1 MLHGLTGR
9 RTYGVLPFQHGLG
22 IDEEDG
28 LRVSLR
34 GAVRESVVAPPVGDD
49 VLRVAVCA
57 VPLMSNFTD
66 VDALAA
72 EPGVVV
78 RFVDRAE
85 ELVDADLVVVPG
97 TRGTVRALR
106 WLRERG
112 LADALA
118 RRAAEGRPVLG
129 ICGGFQVLGEHI
141 EDDVESREG
150 SVAGLGLL
158 PVRVRFAREKTLA
171 RPVGE
176 ALGEPV
182 EGYEIHHGVAE
193 VAGGEAFLDGCRV
206 GEMWGT
212 HWHGSLESDGFRRR
226 FLAGWRGRPAPLRP
240 RARTSFAALR
250 EEQLDLLGDLI
261 EEHADTDALLSLI
274 EKGAPAG
281 LPFIAPGAPVTGG
294 PGTRPRPPRPLPERS
309 FECHHAPRHQG
320 GPVSTPYPF
329 TALVGQDDLRLA
341 LLLNAVSPAVGGVLV
356 RGEKGTAKST
366 AVRALSALLPEVP
379 VVAGCRFSLRPGRRR
394 PELPRRPAR
403 GGRRAARP
411 ARMVEL
417 PVGASEDRLVGAL
430 DIERAL
436 AEGVKAFEPGLL
448 ADAHRGILYVD
459 EVNLLHDH
467 LVDLLLDAA
476 AMGASYVEREGV
488 SVRHAARFLLVGT
501 MNPEEGEL
509 RPQLLDRFGLTVEV
523 AASRET
529 DQRVEVVRRRLAHD
543 DDPEAFAGRWAD
555 EEAALRDRVVA
566 ARALL
571 PQVVL
576 GDGALRQIAA
586 TCAAFEVDGMRA
598 DIVMA
603 RTATALAAW
612 AGRTDVRSEDV
623 RQAALLALPHRRR
636 RNPFDAPGLD
646 EDKLDETLDE
656 AREDDAPEPPG
667 SPEPPEG
674 DDDPDGGPG
683 GGGGQPPADGGPD
696 SPGLPPQQ
704 SRDQAEDRNQGEG
717 AGQEDAPAPQAPA
730 AGGPGEQG
738 AVSAAEPFRT
748 RMLSVPGIG
757 EGAAGRRSRARTEH
771 GRTTG
776 SRRPRGALTKL
787 HLAATVQAAAPH
799 QRARGRSG
807 TGLVVRRDD
816 LRQATRE
823 GREGNLVLFVV
834 DASGSMAARQRMSA
848 VKGAV
853 LSLLLDA
860 YQRRDKVGLVTF
872 RGSAAEVALPPT
884 SSVDAAAARLETLP
898 TGGRTPLA
906 AGLLRA
912 HDVLRV
918 ERLRDAARR
927 PLLVVVTDGRA
938 TGGVEPV
945 AQAGRAA
952 RLFAADGVA
961 SVVVDC
967 ESGYVRLGL
976 AGQLAGELGGTA
988 VTLDELRADS
998 IAGLVKDVQGHG
1010 NHSRKAA

>member
-1 MLHGLTGR
+1 M
-9 RTYGVLPFQHGLG
+9 
-22 IDEEDG
+22 
-28 LRVSLR
+28 
-34 GAVRESVVAPPVGDD
+34 
-49 VLRVAVCA
+49 
-57 VPLMSNFTD
+57 
-66 VDALAA
+66 
-72 EPGVVV
+72 
-78 RFVDRAE
+78 
-85 ELVDADLVVVPG
+85 
-97 TRGTVRALR
+97 
-106 WLRERG
+106 
-112 LADALA
+112 
-118 RRAAEGRPVLG
+118 
-129 ICGGFQVLGEHI
+129 
-141 EDDVESREG
+141 
-150 SVAGLGLL
+150 
-158 PVRVRFAREKTLA
+158 
-171 RPVGE
+171 
-176 ALGEPV
+176 
-182 EGYEIHHGVAE
+182 
-193 VAGGEAFLDGCRV
+193 
-206 GEMWGT
+206 
-212 HWHGSLESDGFRRR
+212 
-226 FLAGWRGRPAPLRP
+226 
-240 RARTSFAALR
+240 
-250 EEQLDLLGDLI
+250 
-261 EEHADTDALLSLI
+261 
-274 EKGAPAG
+274 
-281 LPFIAPGAPVTGG
+281 
-294 PGTRPRPPRPLPERS
+294 
-309 FECHHAPRHQG
+309 
-320 GPVSTPYPF
+320 STPYPF
-329 TALVGQDDLRLA
+329 TAIVGQDDLRLG

-366 AVRALSALLPEVP
+366 AVRALAALMPEVD
-379 VVAGCRFSLRPGRRR
+379 VVAGCRFSCAPGA
-394 PELPRRPAR
+394 PDPACPDGPHEAGTGVSRPAR
-403 GGRRAARP
+403 T
-411 ARMVEL
+411 VEL

-436 AEGVKAFEPGLL
+436 SEGVKAFEPGLL

-529 DQRVEVVRRRLAHD
+529 DLRVEVVRRRLAYD
-543 DDPEAFAGRWAD
+543 NDPAGFAARWAD
-555 EEAALRDRVVA
+555 EEAALRERIVA

-571 PQVVL
+571 PRVVL
-576 GDGALRQIAA
+576 GDGVLRQIAA

-612 AGRTDVRSEDV
+612 AGREEVVADDV

-646 EDKLDETLDE
+646 EDKLDEALDE
-656 AREDDAPEPPG
+656 AADTADG
-667 SPEPPEG
+667 EG
-674 DDDPDGGPG
+674 DDDPDPDGPGGGVPPQGGGPDDGPATDGPDAGGTDAGGSDTGGPEDGGPG
-683 GGGGQPPADGGPD
+683 GPGREETGGGERPTPGG
-696 SPGLPPQQ
+696 
-704 SRDQAEDRNQGEG
+704 
-717 AGQEDAPAPQAPA
+717 
-730 AGGPGEQG
+730 GEQQPARAG
-738 AVSAAEPFRT
+738 EPFRT
-748 RMLSVPGIG
+748 KMLSVPGLG

-776 SRRPRGALTKL
+776 SRRPEGALTKL

-807 TGLVVRRDD
+807 RGLVVRRDD

-853 LSLLLDA
+853 MSLLLDA

-872 RGSAAEVALPPT
+872 RGRDAEVALPPT

-906 AGLLRA
+906 AGLLKA

-918 ERLRDAARR
+918 ERLRDPSRR
-927 PLLVVVTDGRA
+927 ALLVVVTDGRA
-938 TGGVEPV
+938 TGGVDPV
-945 AQAGRAA
+945 ALAARAGRLHASE
-952 RLFAADGVA
+952 GTA

-967 ESGYVRLGL
+967 ESGFVRLGL
-976 AGQLAGELGGTA
+976 AAQLARDLGGSA

-998 IAGLVKDVQGHG
+998 IAGLVKDITATG
-1010 NHSRKAA
+1010 RAA

>member
-1 MLHGLTGR
+1 MT
-9 RTYGVLPFQHGLG
+9 TPF
-22 IDEEDG
+22 
-28 LRVSLR
+28 
-34 GAVRESVVAPPVGDD
+34 
-49 VLRVAVCA
+49 
-57 VPLMSNFTD
+57 
-66 VDALAA
+66 
-72 EPGVVV
+72 
-78 RFVDRAE
+78 
-85 ELVDADLVVVPG
+85 
-97 TRGTVRALR
+97 
-106 WLRERG
+106 
-112 LADALA
+112 
-118 RRAAEGRPVLG
+118 
-129 ICGGFQVLGEHI
+129 
-141 EDDVESREG
+141 
-150 SVAGLGLL
+150 
-158 PVRVRFAREKTLA
+158 
-171 RPVGE
+171 
-176 ALGEPV
+176 
-182 EGYEIHHGVAE
+182 
-193 VAGGEAFLDGCRV
+193 
-206 GEMWGT
+206 
-212 HWHGSLESDGFRRR
+212 
-226 FLAGWRGRPAPLRP
+226 
-240 RARTSFAALR
+240 
-250 EEQLDLLGDLI
+250 
-261 EEHADTDALLSLI
+261 
-274 EKGAPAG
+274 
-281 LPFIAPGAPVTGG
+281 
-294 PGTRPRPPRPLPERS
+294 
-309 FECHHAPRHQG
+309 
-320 GPVSTPYPF
+320 PF
-329 TALVGQDDLRLA
+329 TAVVGQDDLRLA

-366 AVRALSALLPEVP
+366 AVRALSALMPALD
-379 VVAGCRFSLRPGRRR
+379 VVSGCRFSCDPGS
-394 PELPRRPAR
+394 PDPACPD
-403 GGRRAARP
+403 GPHEPGAFETRA

-523 AASRET
+523 AASREP
-529 DQRVEVVRRRLAHD
+529 DQRVEVVKRRLAYD
-543 DDPEAFAGRWAD
+543 ADPAGFASRWAD
-555 EEAALRDRVVA
+555 EEAAVRARIVA
-566 ARALL
+566 ARELL
-571 PQVVL
+571 PTVRL

-612 AGRTDVRSEDV
+612 AGRTDVLAEDV

-646 EDKLDETLDE
+646 EDKLDETLE
-656 AREDDAPEPPG
+656 EFGG
-667 SPEPPEG
+667 SE
-674 DDDPDGGPG
+674 DDDPDPGPDGGG
-683 GGGGQPPADGGPD
+683 GGGGQPDP
-696 SPGLPPQQ
+696 
-704 SRDQAEDRNQGEG
+704 GEG
-717 AGQEDAPAPQAPA
+717 PEGGDTGARPEAGEDGQPQPS
-730 AGGPGEQG
+730 GGGEQS
-738 AVSAAEPFRT
+738 AVRASEPFKAKV
-748 RMLSVPGIG
+748 LSVPGIG

-776 SRRPRGALTKL
+776 ARRPRGALTKL

-807 TGLVVRRDD
+807 PGLVVRRDD

-872 RGSAAEVALPPT
+872 RGSGADVALPPT
-884 SSVDAAAARLETLP
+884 SSVDAAAARLESLP

-918 ERLRDAARR
+918 ERLRDPARR
-927 PLLVVVTDGRA
+927 PLVVVVTDGRA
-938 TGGVEPV
+938 TGGPEPV
-945 AQAGRAA
+945 ALAGRAA

-967 ESGYVRLGL
+967 ESGPVRLGL

-998 IAGLVKDVQGHG
+998 IAGLVKDVQ
-1010 NHSRKAA
+1010 RRAA